1 MKTASSAQQN
11 PPRSEFS
18 GTIKRG
24 VALLPPLFHAQN
36 QLRGL
41 VRAESE
47 IPEVTAPPSAVSS
60 AASFLTIARRVEGSA
75 AGEVGDGGGGNL
87 RQRWWLI
94 GLPRPC
100 VRHRRSAVPPYSVV
114 EMLRD
119 LIAGNNTSS
128 TFAML

>member
-1 MKTASSAQQN
+1 VKTASSAQQN

-36 QLRGL
+36 QLQGL

-75 AGEVGDGGGGNL
+75 AGEVGDGGGESPPTL
-87 RQRWWLI
+87 VVDRIASAMCAAPPFR
-94 GLPRPC
+94 C
-100 VRHRRSAVPPYSVV
+100 SAV
-114 EMLRD
+114 LRRRD
-119 LIAGNNTSS
+119 AARLNCR
-128 TFAML
+128 